1 MIGKRSGAM
10 SKPGIESRW
19 LKRLGAGLLVF
30 STLVGGA
37 ATPPKAS
44 CTRLVFEGEVSAG
57 GYWAV
62 PLGQGWVFRVLPIA
76 PSQAGYSGWDL
87 VVDRQPPAGFPDA
100 LLLATMPYNSINERE
115 IGTTFGL
122 RAQDAI
128 GWNPRSFRFI
138 VSPND
143 FREAQQLFRS
153 LPANPGLHS
162 ATGESEGSK
171 QGDRQA
177 MTRLLEI
184 QKHAAAGEFR
194 IVDARIVPG
203 VADPAP
209 YAQLWAAASAQA
221 RHTVEE
227 APEGK
232 SSPLGVLKWMRFAVT
247 LWLPEGWS
255 VPAPLQARR
264 TTCPD

>member
-1 MIGKRSGAM
+1 M
-10 SKPGIESRW
+10 STPGIESRW
-19 LKRLGAGLLVF
+19 LRRLVVGVLVF
-30 STLVGGA
+30 STSVGEA
-37 ATPPKAS
+37 AMPPKAS
-44 CTRLVFEGEVSAG
+44 CLRVVFEGEVSAG
-57 GYWAV
+57 GTWAV
-62 PLGQGWVFRVLPIA
+62 PLGQEWVFRILPIA
-76 PSQAGYSGWDL
+76 PFQAGFSGWDL

-138 VSPND
+138 VRPSD
-143 FREAQQLFRS
+143 FLDAQQLFRS

-162 ATGESEGSK
+162 STGESEGSK

-194 IVDARIVPG
+194 IVDAHLVPG

-209 YAQLWAAASAQA
+209 YAQRWAEASAQT
-221 RHTVEE
+221 RHTLEG

-232 SSPLGVLKWMRFAVT
+232 STALGALKWMRFAVT

-264 TTCPD
+264 TACPD